1 MNLKGRGVDILR
13 SKDGNAAILACV
25 IVICLML
32 LFSVISEYLRL
43 KIIAEGV
50 RSAVQSSV
58 ISVAVQN
65 YDELFATLR
74 EGYSGA
80 FKLDGG
86 SWKSRVDEGA
96 VMSSLSDYLLL
107 VNGRKYSGQRLE
119 YEISNLDLN
128 ILNTAFADTT
138 NSETFKA
145 EVFWNLEVPLS
156 FGWDMLPR
164 LRIQMKVKAGYTAR
178 F

>member
-1 MNLKGRGVDILR
+1 MNILR
-13 SKDGNAAILACV
+13 NKDGNAAILACA

-32 LFSVISEYLRL
+32 LFSVISEYFRL

-65 YDELFATLR
+65 YDEVFTTLR

-80 FKLDGG
+80 FELDGG
-86 SWKSRVDEGA
+86 SWKSRVDKGS
-96 VMSSLSDYLLL
+96 VMSNLSDFLGL
-107 VNGRKYSGQRLE
+107 VNGRRYSGQRLE
-119 YEISNLDLN
+119 YEISNLDVN
-128 ILNTAFADTT
+128 ILNTTFADTS

-156 FGWDMLPR
+156 FGWDMLPP